1 MTHCSESPRVVR
13 DDGSSTAAQGR
24 VISSLVKDR
33 AIAEILCSLLN
44 LKTLFLLLRSSKTLR
59 ENFRPFVLSIL
70 RRENA
75 AVRLLRVCTRER
87 HRRLAVDRSPTYS
100 FDACMD
106 PEFDE
111 DQRSEIFQTFD
122 YGTTMNFNMW
132 VPKRPKH
139 FQDFHHG
146 PELTQYFQFTIN
158 SGPRDTE
165 FDLCIYD
172 CAHLRRH
179 IRKVHF
185 ESDADL
191 PQYQGEGEDFTF
203 RTRREL
209 HLIPCPGLLRYDIM
223 HQVVLTLNNREWI
236 GAVTIFQNGSRQY
249 VFRFRRNA
257 NGTAHVLL
265 LASDLVQYMSGFA
278 PHAELGVD
286 GMA

>member
-1 MTHCSESPRVVR
+1 M
-13 DDGSSTAAQGR
+13 
-24 VISSLVKDR
+24 
-33 AIAEILCSLLN
+33 
-44 LKTLFLLLRSSKTLR
+44 
-59 ENFRPFVLSIL
+59 
-70 RRENA
+70 
-75 AVRLLRVCTRER
+75 RLLRVCTRER

-100 FDACMD
+100 FEACMD

-111 DQRSEIFQTFD
+111 DQWSEIFQTFD
-122 YGTTMNFNMW
+122 YGTAMNFNMEM
-132 VPKRPKH
+132 PKRPKH
-139 FQDFHHG
+139 FQDFHQG
-146 PELTQYFQFTIN
+146 RDLTHRFEFTIN

-165 FDLCIYD
+165 IDLCIFH
-172 CAHLRRH
+172 CGNFRRH

-236 GAVTIFQNGSRQY
+236 GAVTIFRDGSRQC